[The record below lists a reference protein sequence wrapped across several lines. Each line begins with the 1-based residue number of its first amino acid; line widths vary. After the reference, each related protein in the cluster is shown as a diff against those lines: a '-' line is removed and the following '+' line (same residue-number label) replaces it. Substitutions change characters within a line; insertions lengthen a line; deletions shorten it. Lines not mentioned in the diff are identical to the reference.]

1 MYQQL
6 EKTQDIIATRH
17 SWSYNNMPA
26 ILFYNPNVKKS
37 KNRTKT
43 DETAP
48 DMVTVRELA
57 NRTGL
62 SENHIRKLCKTDKIK
77 YIRAGV
83 KYLINYDRFIDY
95 LNGKI

>member
-1 MYQQL
+1 MQQL
-6 EKTQDIIATRH
+6 SKTEEIIATRH
-17 SWSYNNMPA
+17 SWNYENIPN
-26 ILFYNPNVKKS
+26 ILFYETKS
-37 KNRTKT
+37 QKNKNRTKT

-48 DMVTVRELA
+48 DMVTIRELA

-62 SENHIRKLCKTDKIK
+62 SESHIRRLCKTNKIK

-95 LNGKI
+95 LNGTI